1 MTTLETIMQDLR
13 QVSPQH
19 LEEVRQLLQT
29 IKEKEAANQ
38 KLAEQTMR
46 ILEGTDEL
54 PTEVWDDIMAYQ
66 QRLRAELFTRPT
78 PFLDDEPHAA

>member
-1 MTTLETIMQDLR
+1 MTVIEAIIEDLH

-19 LEEVRQLLQT
+19 LEEVRQLLQA

-38 KLAEQTMR
+38 QLVEKTMR
-46 ILEGTDEL
+46 ILESTEEL
-54 PTEVWDDIMAYQ
+54 PAEVWDDITAYQ
-66 QRLRAELFTRPT
+66 QRLRAELFTRPN